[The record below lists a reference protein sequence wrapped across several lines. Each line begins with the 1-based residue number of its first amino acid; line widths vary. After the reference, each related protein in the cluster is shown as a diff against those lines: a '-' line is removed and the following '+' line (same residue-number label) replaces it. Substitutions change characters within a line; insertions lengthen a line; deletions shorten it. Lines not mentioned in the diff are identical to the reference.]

1 MGTTLVTT
9 TTAVVILSTSF
20 VLIDSIVV
28 GLKILEVSVNFKV
41 LLISIVTGA
50 AVLVIFS
57 ISVTFS
63 VTFWV
68 CVTFSVTFSVIFSTT
83 VTLLTR
89 ISGTVTGGGV
99 LTVSFGVAYVDCCYT

>member
-1 MGTTLVTT
+1 MVST

-20 VLIDSIVV
+20 VLIDSTVV
-28 GLKILEVSVNFKV
+28 GLMILEVSVNFKV
-41 LLISIVTGA
+41 LFFSMVTGA

-57 ISVTFS
+57 MSVTFS

-68 CVTFSVTFSVIFSTT
+68 CVTFSVIFSNT

-89 ISGTVTGGGV
+89 TSGTVTGGRV
-99 LTVSFGVAYVDCCYT
+99 LTVSFGVAYVDICYT